1 MDDAIVRNPNILGGV
16 PVFQRTRVP
25 FQSLLDYIE
34 EGQTLDDFL
43 TDFPTVSRKAAI
55 AAVEQAKS
63 VLVAH
68 LQ

>member
-1 MDDAIVRNPNILGGV
+1 MDDPIVRDPNVLGGV
-16 PVFQRTRVP
+16 PVFRQTRVP
-25 FQSLLDYIE
+25 FQNLLDCLE

-43 TDFPTVSRKAAI
+43 IDFPTVTREAAI
-55 AAVEQAKS
+55 AGLEQAKS